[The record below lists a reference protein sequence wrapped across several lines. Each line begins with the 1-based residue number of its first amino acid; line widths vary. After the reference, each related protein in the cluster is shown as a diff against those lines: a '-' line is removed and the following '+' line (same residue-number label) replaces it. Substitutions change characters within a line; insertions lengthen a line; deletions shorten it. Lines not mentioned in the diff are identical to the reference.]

1 MSISEIEKLNVFF
14 GKDKNLAI
22 RESDHVL
29 RRFGEL
35 EIFSLEKKPPGPF
48 VIRHEADEI
57 FAVLSGELELKMV
70 DLRENSPTFNEIMVV
85 QINEQDSEAYLIIF
99 GVAFSI
105 KSNTGA
111 KVLRLS
117 THKKNQLD
125 QEISH
130 SELDILFP

>member
-1 MSISEIEKLNVFF
+1 MSISEIEKLNLFF

-35 EIFSLEKKPPGPF
+35 EIFSLEKKPPGPC
-48 VIRHEADEI
+48 VIRHEADEN

-85 QINEQDSEAYLIIF
+85 QINEQDSEAYLIVF

>member
-14 GKDKNLAI
+14 GKDKNLTI

-35 EIFSLEKKPPGPF
+35 EIFSLEKKFQGPF
-48 VIRHEADEI
+48 VIRYEADEI

-70 DLRENSPTFNEIMVV
+70 DLRENSPTFNETMVV
-85 QINEQDSEAYLIIF
+85 QINELDSEAYLIIF